1 MSFADGVA
9 LDDCYRRGGCD
20 EMGVMSLYEII
31 GTVLGVIGV
40 GLMIRQNVWGWPVGI
55 VQVAV
60 YAWVFFEAKL
70 YSDAILQVCF
80 FGIQAYGWWHWVV
93 GERRATRSERAR
105 ADAARGGPPG
115 GRALPVTS
123 LRVRA
128 VVGWVAIG
136 AVATAG
142 WGEFMRRN
150 TDAALPH
157 WDAFILVFSLIAQ
170 WWQARKRV
178 ECWAGWMVV
187 NVVAVGVYWAKDLR
201 LTAGL
206 YVIFFALAVAG
217 DRAWRRSLATDADGK
232 SGRASNSGRL
242 GQAPLPTEK

>member
-1 MSFADGVA
+1 MSV
-9 LDDCYRRGGCD
+9 
-20 EMGVMSLYEII
+20 YEII

-70 YSDAILQVCF
+70 YSDALLQVCF
-80 FGIQAYGWWHWVV
+80 FGIQAYGWWHWIG
-93 GERRATRSERAR
+93 GERRGAKGEGGGVRGELRVTR
-105 ADAARGGPPG
+105 
-115 GRALPVTS
+115 

-128 VVGWVAIG
+128 VLGWSAIG
-136 AVATAG
+136 LVATVA
-142 WGEFMRRN
+142 WGEMMRRN

-170 WWQARKRV
+170 WWQARKRL
-178 ECWAGWMVV
+178 ECWAGWMIV
-187 NVVAVGVYWAKDLR
+187 NVVAIGVYWAKDLR

-206 YVIFFALAVAG
+206 YVIFFAMAVAG
-217 DRAWRRSLATDADGK
+217 DRAWRRSWRDSGARGGVEPRMNTDAHG
-232 SGRASNSGRL
+232 L
-242 GQAPLPTEK
+242 GVRR